1 MTRFFSFPPCA
12 IYVLLM
18 IFLSDCGTIIS
29 LTCQHFLRER
39 RYHPVSEELDENKAP
54 RNLRS
59 LMRYFRF
66 SSATEAVT
74 KSIQKYKNEKLSRF
88 GLKSM
93 HLTFLCCLYK
103 AEDGMTSAELAR
115 ECGVDKAFISR
126 ITHELEK
133 LGYIDCL
140 QSHPLEL
147 RYKKKLRLTERGRD
161 IMAAVDEMID
171 DAVTKLTDGI
181 PDEKIDDF
189 YKVLSLLDGRLRI
202 L

>member
-1 MTRFFSFPPCA
+1 M
-12 IYVLLM
+12 
-18 IFLSDCGTIIS
+18 
-29 LTCQHFLRER
+29 
-39 RYHPVSEELDENKAP
+39 SEELDENKAP

-133 LGYIDCL
+133 LG
-140 QSHPLEL
+140 
-147 RYKKKLRLTERGRD
+147 
-161 IMAAVDEMID
+161 
-171 DAVTKLTDGI
+171 
-181 PDEKIDDF
+181 
-189 YKVLSLLDGRLRI
+189 
-202 L
+202 

>member
-1 MTRFFSFPPCA
+1 M
-12 IYVLLM
+12 
-18 IFLSDCGTIIS
+18 
-29 LTCQHFLRER
+29 
-39 RYHPVSEELDENKAP
+39 SEELDENKAP

-115 ECGVDKAFISR
+115 EMCIRDRSVTCPRLFIWFKFINR
-126 ITHELEK
+126 
-133 LGYIDCL
+133 
-140 QSHPLEL
+140 
-147 RYKKKLRLTERGRD
+147 
-161 IMAAVDEMID
+161 
-171 DAVTKLTDGI
+171 
-181 PDEKIDDF
+181 
-189 YKVLSLLDGRLRI
+189 
-202 L
+202 

>member
-1 MTRFFSFPPCA
+1 M
-12 IYVLLM
+12 
-18 IFLSDCGTIIS
+18 
-29 LTCQHFLRER
+29 
-39 RYHPVSEELDENKAP
+39 SEEKDENEEP

-74 KSIQKYKNEKLSRF
+74 KGIQKYKNEKLSRF

-103 AEDGMTSAELAR
+103 AEDGMTPAELAR

-126 ITHELEK
+126 ITRELEK
-133 LGYIDCL
+133 LGYIDCP
-140 QSHPLEL
+140 QNHPLEL

-161 IMAAVDEMID
+161 IMTAVDEMID

-189 YKVLSLLDGRLRI
+189 YKVLAMFDGRLNE
-202 L
+202 LGLSK

>member
-1 MTRFFSFPPCA
+1 
-12 IYVLLM
+12 
-18 IFLSDCGTIIS
+18 
-29 LTCQHFLRER
+29 
-39 RYHPVSEELDENKAP
+39 
-54 RNLRS
+54 
-59 LMRYFRF
+59 
-66 SSATEAVT
+66 
-74 KSIQKYKNEKLSRF
+74 
-88 GLKSM
+88 
-93 HLTFLCCLYK
+93 
-103 AEDGMTSAELAR
+103 MTSAELAR

>member
-1 MTRFFSFPPCA
+1 M
-12 IYVLLM
+12 
-18 IFLSDCGTIIS
+18 
-29 LTCQHFLRER
+29 
-39 RYHPVSEELDENKAP
+39 SEELDENKEP

-126 ITHELEK
+126 ITRELEK
-133 LGYIDCL
+133 LGYIDCP

-161 IMAAVDEMID
+161 IMAAVDKMID

-189 YKVLSLLDGRLRI
+189 YKVLTLLDGRLRI